1 MAPRWA
7 QHDFMF
13 MLDSR
18 DKANLLIMTTRS
30 NSIRNAFVDFDAL
43 ALPHWSLLYK
53 HWSEGA
59 RMIHLLYRRDFMWIW
74 YATRAVSRGFRLA
87 ADALWWETS
96 RQLVVMRMDR
106 DMSEAFL
113 IAMDLESS
121 SSSSEL

>member
-1 MAPRWA
+1 MAPWWA

-18 DKANLLIMTTRS
+18 DKANLLIMTTYL

-43 ALPHWSLLYK
+43 ARPHWSLVYK

-59 RMIHLLYRRDFMWIW
+59 RILRLLYRRDFMWIW

-96 RQLVVMRMDR
+96 RQLVVMRMAR
-106 DMSEAFL
+106 DMSEVFL
-113 IAMDLESS
+113 NRMDLGSS